1 MPDLN
6 TLLNPKKS
14 IKSVCEHV
22 RTFAKKFGSFL
33 WRYCIRIAA
42 YLHRTVMHRRGM
54 HSREMHWRSMDK
66 GAMHRSAMDSREIH
80 WSAMH

>member
-6 TLLNPKKS
+6 TLLKAKKS
-14 IKSVCEHV
+14 IKSVRGRV

-42 YLHRTVMHRRGM
+42 YLHRTVMH
-54 HSREMHWRSMDK
+54 SREMHSSVMHWSLRDRSARDNGVMHCSLMHC
-66 GAMHRSAMDSREIH
+66 GAM
-80 WSAMH
+80 